1 MKNNRQVGVV
11 KEIRG
16 KKAIIQVGIMPI
28 TVEVADLVV
37 VRDRI

>member
-1 MKNNRQVGVV
+1 MKNKRQVGVV
-11 KEIRG
+11 KEIRC

-37 VRDRI
+37 VRERI

>member
-37 VRDRI
+37 VRERI